1 MADKPQYLLVDTK
14 VLPEVF
20 QKVILAKELMAT
32 GRAKNASDAAKSAGL
47 SRSAFYKYKDCV
59 HRVDNKTPGSICNF
73 YVSLE
78 DRLGVLSQ
86 VINELYSMGA
96 SILTI
101 NQNIPVDQV
110 APVSIAIRSDSM
122 VVDEAEM
129 FERLL
134 QIDGVVTAKRIA
146 TR

>member
-101 NQNIPVDQV
+101 NQNIPVDGV
-110 APVSIAIRSDSM
+110 APVSISVSCQNTR
-122 VVDEAEM
+122 VDEADVVG
-129 FERLL
+129 LL
-134 QIDGVVTAKRIA
+134 RQVDGVVDVRLVTQ
-146 TR
+146 